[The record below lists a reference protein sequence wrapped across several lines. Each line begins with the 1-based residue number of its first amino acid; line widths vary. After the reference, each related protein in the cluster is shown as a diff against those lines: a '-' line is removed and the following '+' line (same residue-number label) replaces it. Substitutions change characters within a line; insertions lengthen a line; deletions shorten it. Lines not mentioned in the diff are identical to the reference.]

1 MSPSD
6 ERRATTAAASLGVL
20 ATTAVILPAFLTGA
34 VAVQIREDLVLGESA
49 IGLAIGAF
57 FVGSSLGSTGLGR
70 LAERLGPVLAIRLG
84 LGVTAIADVA
94 IAGLVD
100 GTATLATFLVVAGL
114 ANALVQPAIN
124 LLVVRVVA
132 PARLGFVMALKQSGM
147 PAAALLG
154 GLAVPS
160 IALTVGWR
168 AAYVG
173 AGVLAMVPMLQ
184 LQTIRSILSPPGVTS
199 DPGSDE
205 QGPPDRVGDERG
217 GGDRPGRTRP
227 RPDQRLVVLVVMAA
241 VGVLGGGA
249 ANIVVGY
256 LVSGAV
262 DAGIDAGAAGLV
274 LTVGSALGIA
284 SRLVHGWLADRGR
297 IEPLGRVVGLLAAGL
312 AGAALLAVH
321 QPIAYLVATPI
332 VFAGGWAWPGLFNLV
347 VVQANRSAPAAATGI
362 TQTGVY
368 VGSVLG
374 PIIAGALIETS
385 GYRAAWLLTA
395 AALGAAALATLAV
408 RAQIGPSSGSGVER
422 PLARG

>member
-1 MSPSD
+1 MSQAD
-6 ERRATTAAASLGVL
+6 GRRASAAAASLGVL

-34 VAVQIREDLVLGESA
+34 VAVQIREDLGLGESA

-57 FVGSSLGSTGLGR
+57 FVGSAAGSTGLGR
-70 LAERLGPVLAIRLG
+70 LAERLGPIIAIRLG

-94 IAGLVD
+94 VAGIVG
-100 GTATLATFLVVAGL
+100 GTATLAAVLVVAGL

-124 LLVVRVVA
+124 LLVVRAVA

-154 GLAVPS
+154 GLAVPA

-168 AAYVG
+168 AAYLG
-173 AGVLAMVPMLQ
+173 AAFLALVPMVQ
-184 LQTIRSILSPPGVTS
+184 LRAIRPPVEPERDG
-199 DPGSDE
+199 
-205 QGPPDRVGDERG
+205 QGPTGRRA
-217 GGDRPGRTRP
+217 GDRAGRVNRPSP
-227 RPDQRLVVLVVMAA
+227 RPDQGMVLLLVMAA

-262 DAGIDAGAAGLV
+262 DAGIEPGPAGLV
-274 LTVGSALGIA
+274 LTIGSALGIG
-284 SRLVHGWLADRGR
+284 SRLVHGWLADRSR
-297 IEPLGRVVGLLAAGL
+297 LEPLGRVVGLLAAGL
-312 AGAALLAVH
+312 IGASLLAIH
-321 QPIAYLVATPI
+321 QPMAYVVATPI

-368 VGSVLG
+368 IGSVLG

-385 GYRAAWLLTA
+385 GYRAAWMLTA
-395 AALGAAALATLAV
+395 ASLGGAALATVLV
-408 RAQIGPSSGSGVER
+408 RTQIGRSTRSGVER
-422 PLARG
+422 PLTHG

>member
-1 MSPSD
+1 MNRTD
-6 ERRATTAAASLGVL
+6 EQRATSAAASLGVL

-34 VAVQIREDLVLGESA
+34 VAVQIREDLGLGESA

-57 FVGSSLGSTGLGR
+57 FVGSATGSTGLGR
-70 LAERLGPVLAIRLG
+70 LAERLGSIAAIRLG
-84 LGVTAIADVA
+84 LAVTALTDVA
-94 IAGLVD
+94 VASVVG
-100 GTATLATFLVVAGL
+100 GTASLAAVLVVAGL

-124 LLVVRVVA
+124 LLVVRAVA

-154 GLAVPS
+154 GLAVPA

-168 AAYVG
+168 AAYLG
-173 AGVLAMVPMLQ
+173 AAFLALVPMVQ
-184 LQTIRSILSPPGVTS
+184 LRAIRPPVEPERDG
-199 DPGSDE
+199 
-205 QGPPDRVGDERG
+205 QGPTGRRA
-217 GGDRPGRTRP
+217 GDRAGRVNRPSP
-227 RPDQRLVVLVVMAA
+227 RPDQGMVLLLVMAA

-262 DAGIDAGAAGLV
+262 DAGIEPGPAGLV
-274 LTVGSALGIA
+274 LTVGSALGIG

-297 IEPLGRVVGLLAAGL
+297 LEPLGRVVGLLAAGL
-312 AGAALLAVH
+312 IGASLLAIH
-321 QPIAYLVATPI
+321 QPMAYVVATPI

-368 VGSVLG
+368 IGSVLG

-395 AALGAAALATLAV
+395 ASLGGAALATVLV
-408 RAQIGPSSGSGVER
+408 RTQIGRSTRSGVER
-422 PLARG
+422 PLTHG